1 MKLEGDFFHS
11 WLINVNKMKE
21 HRCHLL
27 SGYILHC
34 SGEIS
39 LEVFF
44 FLMSFALIYKIC
56 SIQLH
61 LLLLFGH

>member
-11 WLINVNKMKE
+11 WLINANKMKE

-27 SGYILHC
+27 SGYILHYL
-34 SGEIS
+34 GEIN

-44 FLMSFALIYKIC
+44 FFNELCPHI
-56 SIQLH
+56 
-61 LLLLFGH
+61 

>member
-44 FLMSFALIYKIC
+44 FFNELRPYI
-56 SIQLH
+56 
-61 LLLLFGH
+61 

>member
-11 WLINVNKMKE
+11 WLINANKMKE

-27 SGYILHC
+27 SGYILHYL
-34 SGEIS
+34 GEIN

-56 SIQLH
+56 SIQLY
-61 LLLLFGH
+61 LLLLFRH